1 MQTVVTADGQV
12 MHLDREPDHCM
23 ETMVNGNIQ
32 LFTPETYVMKLNPY
46 IETVVTADR
55 RVM

>member
-12 MHLDREPDHCM
+12 MQLDREPNHCM

-32 LFTPETYVMKLNPY
+32 SFTSKTYVEKLNPCM
-46 IETVVTADR
+46 ETVVTADR